1 MLKNYEFNNLKGFCN
16 MWTLWSSYICSLF
29 IMLKED
35 RKLLAATHLSQLL
48 DLVSGIG
55 GFVVP
60 LVIWLFKRDSVL
72 NLDDQARQI
81 LNFRISMFIY
91 IVLCLPLLIFG
102 VGFIGLLIISILY
115 LVFPIL
121 NAIRA
126 NNGQE
131 TSYPLALKI
140 L

>member
-1 MLKNYEFNNLKGFCN
+1 
-16 MWTLWSSYICSLF
+16 
-29 IMLKED
+29 MLKED